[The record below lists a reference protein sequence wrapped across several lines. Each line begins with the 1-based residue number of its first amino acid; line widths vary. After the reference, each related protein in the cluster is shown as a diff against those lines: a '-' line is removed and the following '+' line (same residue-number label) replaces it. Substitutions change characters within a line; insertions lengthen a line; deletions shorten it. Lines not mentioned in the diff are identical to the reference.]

1 MLMQDNGHILK
12 HITLVTS
19 VRIPLQCNIMY
30 SQVLGTRAWTSL
42 GGGMFCSDDDGDG
55 GAVDP
60 LTSDKD
66 VPTPLLDQVLIGSG
80 SGPVGGTALAN
91 MTG

>member
-1 MLMQDNGHILK
+1 MDI
-12 HITLVTS
+12 I
-19 VRIPLQCNIMY
+19 
-30 SQVLGTRAWTSL
+30 
-42 GGGMFCSDDDGDG
+42 GGVFCSDDDGDGGGGDG

-66 VPTPLLDQVLIGSG
+66 VPTPLQDQVLIGSG
-80 SGPVGGTALAN
+80 SGPAGGTALAN